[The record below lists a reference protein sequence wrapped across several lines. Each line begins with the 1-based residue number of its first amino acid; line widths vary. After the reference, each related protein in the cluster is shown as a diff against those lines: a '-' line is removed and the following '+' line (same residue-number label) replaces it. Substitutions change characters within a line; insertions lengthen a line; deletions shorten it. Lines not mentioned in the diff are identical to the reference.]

1 MAERNTTHKLTETA
15 WPVFE
20 FLINFA
26 RQVKHGNVPA
36 PEQVRFEALTAIR
49 DAEDIARED
58 PASERLW
65 NDPDKGTKAMLVY
78 LIDYKMLN
86 TVWAG
91 QSFWFDSR
99 FETDP
104 EVLNH
109 VESLGGDK
117 FFEACD
123 ELQKEYETAERRD
136 RRDKDELAE
145 MLNLYFVALRLGFK
159 GRYHDRPQE
168 LAEYTRRL
176 YSRLPAYA
184 HTRSK
189 EMFPEAYENVA
200 EVRVDYRL
208 GVSLGIVAAIMLS
221 VIVMSL
227 IVFRLAWSSAVKD
240 IELAAEKVEAGEYF
254 AGPQAANTE
263 IAESSDD
270 NDESDE
276 DDESDESDD

>member
-1 MAERNTTHKLTETA
+1 MAEQAAHRLTETA

-26 RQVKHGNVPA
+26 RQVKHGHVPA
-36 PEQVRFEALTAIR
+36 PEQVRFEALTAMR

-58 PASERLW
+58 PATERCF
-65 NDPDKGTKAMLVY
+65 NDRIKAMLSY

-86 TVWAG
+86 TTWAG
-91 QSFWFDSR
+91 QSYWFDNR

-117 FFEACD
+117 FFEDCD
-123 ELQKEYETAERRD
+123 ELQKEYEVAERRD
-136 RRDKDELAE
+136 RRDKNELAE

-168 LAEYTRRL
+168 LADYTRRL

-184 HTRSK
+184 STRTK
-189 EMFPEAYENVA
+189 EMFPEAYEHLA

-208 GVSLGIVAAIMLS
+208 GMSLGVVAGILIGLIVVSLITFRIAWQSAVGDIEAAARKAREGELYKTT
-221 VIVMSL
+221 
-227 IVFRLAWSSAVKD
+227 SSAGATGGV
-240 IELAAEKVEAGEYF
+240 
-254 AGPQAANTE
+254 
-263 IAESSDD
+263 IAESSGG
-270 NDESDE
+270 
-276 DDESDESDD
+276 